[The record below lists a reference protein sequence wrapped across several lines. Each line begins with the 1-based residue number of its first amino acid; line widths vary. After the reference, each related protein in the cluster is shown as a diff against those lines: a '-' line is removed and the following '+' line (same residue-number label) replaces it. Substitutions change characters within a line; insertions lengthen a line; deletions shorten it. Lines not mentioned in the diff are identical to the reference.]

1 MPIDKRLEEEH
12 RNEDLRAEDDLLY
25 LETTAKPAAATA
37 ATEADVSKE
46 FEVLSS
52 NLLAR
57 AVSSFLGAYAKK
69 CLEALE
75 IILAF

>member
-1 MPIDKRLEEEH
+1 MPTDRLLEEEH

-37 ATEADVSKE
+37 ATEADASKE

-52 NLLAR
+52 NLLAFHSSAPPIEARRLPGSLR
-57 AVSSFLGAYAKK
+57 AST
-69 CLEALE
+69 
-75 IILAF
+75 